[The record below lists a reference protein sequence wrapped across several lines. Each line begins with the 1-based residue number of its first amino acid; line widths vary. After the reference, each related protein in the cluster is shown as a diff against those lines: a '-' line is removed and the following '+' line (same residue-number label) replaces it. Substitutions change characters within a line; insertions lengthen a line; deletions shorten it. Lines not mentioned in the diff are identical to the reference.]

1 MFNVQLSFKLN
12 PVTTVQENVS
22 LSPWTTFGV
31 GGPARYFLN
40 AESETEVLDGLD
52 FAASRKL
59 PVFILG
65 GGSNLLVS
73 DHGFPGLVLRVG
85 IQGIVWENNQIR
97 AAAGH
102 DWDAVVAE
110 SVDRGMAGIECLS
123 GIPGLVGGTPVQ
135 NVGAYGQEVAEV
147 VTSVRV
153 LNRLDGMVVDLSR
166 EQCGFE
172 YRTSIFNTSQRDRYI
187 VLSVTYALRQD
198 GQPLVKY
205 PDLVRRF
212 EKHPAPPTLADV
224 RDAVREIRASK
235 GMLIVEGDPDCRSA
249 GSFFKNPI
257 VRETVFTRIQN
268 DVQET
273 IPRYPAGTGKVKL
286 SAAWLIE
293 RAGFKKGFAIGP
305 AAVSAK
311 HTLAL
316 VNRGGAQAADIVYLA
331 REIRRGVNDKFGMKL
346 VPEPVFVGFTE
357 EF

>member
-1 MFNVQLSFKLN
+1 VN
-12 PVTTVQENVS
+12 TVQENLP

-40 AESETEVLDGLD
+40 AKSEADVISGLD
-52 FAASRKL
+52 FAAARNL

-73 DHGFPGLVLRVG
+73 DHGFSGLVLRIG
-85 IQGIVWENNQIR
+85 IEGTIWESEMVR
-97 AAAGH
+97 VAAGE
-102 DWDAVVAE
+102 DWDAVVAA
-110 SVDRGMAGIECLS
+110 SVDRDMGGIECLS

-135 NVGAYGQEVAEV
+135 NVGAYGQEIADVLV
-147 VTSVRV
+147 SVRAIDRHTGTV
-153 LNRLDGMVVDLSR
+153 LDLSR
-166 EQCGFE
+166 AQCGFE

-187 VLSVTYALRQD
+187 VLSVTYALRKGVRTQ
-198 GQPLVKY
+198 VKY
-205 PDLVRRF
+205 PDLLKRF
-212 EKHPAPPTLADV
+212 DGRPEAPSLAEL
-224 RDAVREIRASK
+224 RQAVREIRASK

-257 VRETVFTRIQN
+257 VTEAEYLRIQN
-268 DVQET
+268 DVEET
-273 IPRYPAGTGKVKL
+273 VPRYPAGTGKVKT

-316 VNRGGAQAADIVYLA
+316 INRGGAQAADVVRLA
-331 REIRRGVNDKFGMKL
+331 REIRRGVEDKFGLML
-346 VPEPVFVGFTE
+346 VPEPVFVGFDE

>member
-1 MFNVQLSFKLN
+1 
-12 PVTTVQENVS
+12 VTTVQENLS

-40 AESETEVLDGLD
+40 AESESDVLDGLD
-52 FAASRKL
+52 FAASRQL
-59 PVFILG
+59 PVFVLG

-73 DHGFPGLVLRVG
+73 DAGFPGLVLRVG
-85 IQGIVWENNQIR
+85 IQGTVWENNHIR

-102 DWDAVVAE
+102 DWDAVVAAA
-110 SVDRGMAGIECLS
+110 VHRDMGGIECLS

-135 NVGAYGQEVAEV
+135 NVGAYGQEVGDV
-147 VTSVRV
+147 LTSVRA
-153 LNRLDGMVVDLSR
+153 LHRLDGTFLDLSR
-166 EQCGFE
+166 AQCGFE
-172 YRTSIFNTSQRDRYI
+172 YRTSIFNTSQKDRYI
-187 VLSVTYALRQD
+187 VLSVTYALRK
-198 GQPLVKY
+198 GAPPVVKY
-205 PDLVRRF
+205 PDLQRRF
-212 EKHPAPPTLADV
+212 EKHPEPPSLAEV
-224 RDAVREIRASK
+224 REAVREIRASK
-235 GMLIVEGDPDCRSA
+235 GMLIVDGDPDCRSA
-249 GSFFKNPI
+249 GSFFKNP
-257 VRETVFTRIQN
+257 VVTETDFTRIQN

-273 IPRYPAGTGKVKL
+273 VPRYPAGTGKIKL

-316 VNRGGAQAADIVYLA
+316 VNRGGAQAADIVNLA

-346 VPEPVFVGFTE
+346 IPEPVFVGFTE